1 MSKIEKAFA
10 AGKALIPFI
19 TCGDPDLETTAA
31 AIIAAEKNGA
41 DMMILGIPFSDP
53 TAEGPVVQ
61 GANIRALK
69 GGVTT
74 DRVFDFVKDLRMQVA
89 LPLVIETYANVIFS
103 YGADR
108 FMAACEAAGVCGVI
122 VPDLPFEEKEEFL
135 APCHAHG
142 VALVT
147 MIAPAQKERIAAI
160 AKEAEG
166 FVYIVSTIGAATAG
180 GEVVTELSQI
190 VSIVREN
197 TALPCAIDFDVT
209 TPQRAQEMA
218 AVSDGAIIASAL
230 VGMTAQLAKD
240 APEAIGAYVKEL
252 KAAL

>member
-1 MSKIEKAFA
+1 MSKIEKAFV

-74 DRVFDFVKDLRMQVA
+74 DRVFDFVKDLRLQVA

-108 FMAACEAAGVCGVI
+108 FMAACETAGVCGVI

-135 APCHAHG
+135 SECRAHG
-142 VALVT
+142 VSLVT
-147 MIAPAQKERIAAI
+147 MIAPAKKERIAAI

-180 GEVVTELSQI
+180 GEVVTDLSQI

-209 TPQRAQEMA
+209 TSERAREMA
-218 AVSDGAIIASAL
+218 AVSDGAIVASAL
-230 VGMTAQLAKD
+230 VGLTAQLGKA
-240 APEAIGAYVKEL
+240 APEAIGAYVKTM
-252 KAAL
+252 KSAL